1 MLIYLKHNGQ
11 YLGFRG
17 STAELQ
23 FSPHTAPAPFAYKRG
38 IEIRSE
44 MAEKMGIPAPALE
57 VEVAFQSLG
66 KMR

>member
-1 MLIYLKHNGQ
+1 MLIYLKHNRQ

-23 FSPHTAPAPFAYKRG
+23 FSPHTAPTPFAYRRG

-44 MAEKMGIPAPALE
+44 MAEKMGIPASAIE
-57 VEVAFQSLG
+57 VEVAFQSPG
-66 KMR
+66 NMR